1 MERVS
6 RPRTSAVLTGDIVG
20 YSRNREPERRRVLRA
35 LKSSLESLNRLLPG
49 RTRVKF
55 QIYRGDSFQTVILKP
70 ELALRAA
77 ILVRAGLRHR
87 IQPSRRRQAPDCRI
101 AIGIGT
107 IDSLPTSAVSEGDG
121 EAFRRSGPVL
131 DAMRGDRRLRI
142 ESPWPEIDNEM
153 DTELALL
160 DVVAGRWSPQQA
172 EAVIAQLKGITQ
184 AEAAKVMGISQ
195 PAVVA
200 RLKAAGGSS
209 VEKLC
214 ERYEHLVSSRIS
226 A

>member
-1 MERVS
+1 VDCS
-6 RPRTSAVLTGDIVG
+6 RRQRISAVLTGDIVG
-20 YSRNREPERRRVLRA
+20 YSRTGEPERQRMLRA

-49 RTRVKF
+49 RARVKF
-55 QIYRGDSFQTVILKP
+55 QIYRGDSFQAAILKP

-77 ILVRAGLRHR
+77 ILIRAGLRHR

-131 DAMRGDRRLRI
+131 DRMKGNRRLRV
-142 ESPWPEIDNEM
+142 ESPWPEIDSELN
-153 DTELALL
+153 TELALV

-172 EAVIAQLKGITQ
+172 EAVIAQLHGITQ
-184 AEAAKVMGISQ
+184 ADAARTMGISQ
-195 PAVVA
+195 PAIVS
-200 RLKAAGGSS
+200 RLKVAGGAAI
-209 VEKLC
+209 EELC
-214 ERYEHLVSSRIS
+214 ERFEYLVSSR
-226 A
+226 AGT